1 MKLRNF
7 AYTCGILL
15 ALAAIPSQ
23 LHADAFCSGPAPY
36 QYQSCGTEAAP
47 NNFTANALG
56 FGVNMIFHGYHAD
69 FSSSVSALVFRGNTL
84 VYTGA
89 SSPLNTE
96 MHQYQFV
103 NLVPAAD
110 VQPGDQIELVYH
122 VNDPNGP
129 QDYYSSELNKNIDG
143 VNHLW
148 AQALTDRQCLIIAG
162 PCTYVGFEDLA
173 VGEGADFD
181 YNDFSAWIFGMHIDN
196 GDNGGLS
203 SGNAAVPEPSSI
215 VLLTG
220 APLALV
226 LRKLRR
232 LRK

>member
-7 AYTCGILL
+7 ACMCGILL

-36 QYQSCGTEAAP
+36 QYQSCGTEASP
-47 NNFTANALG
+47 NNFTVNGFG
-56 FGVNMIFHGYHAD
+56 FGVNMIFNGYHAD
-69 FSSSVSALVFRGNTL
+69 FSSSVSALVFRDSTL

-96 MHQYQFV
+96 MHQYQIV
-103 NLVPAAD
+103 NLVPAAEIK
-110 VQPGDQIELVYH
+110 PGDQIELVYH

-143 VNHLW
+143 ANHLW
-148 AQALTDRQCLIIAG
+148 AQPLSNGQCLIVAG
-162 PCTYVGFEDLA
+162 PCTYVGFEDVP

-196 GDNGGLS
+196 GD
-203 SGNAAVPEPSSI
+203 SGDPGIGSAAVPEPSSI
-215 VLLTG
+215 VLLAG
-220 APLALV
+220 APVAFV

-232 LRK
+232 LPK